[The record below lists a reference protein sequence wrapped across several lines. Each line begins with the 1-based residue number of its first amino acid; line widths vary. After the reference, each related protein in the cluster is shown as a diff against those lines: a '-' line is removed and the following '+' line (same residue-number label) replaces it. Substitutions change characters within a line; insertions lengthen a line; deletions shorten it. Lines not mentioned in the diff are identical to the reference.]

1 MQPSVSDDDGGGA
14 SAEGSGSDVD
24 ERSGDEAGDDGDRRR
39 SGSGTDAAARARRSN
54 AGMQNPLEAGTE
66 VRQRTKVKR
75 RHRKGHGIGVLS
87 DIRSCMIHIPVYHP
101 ISLQDSLAIL
111 EISVFIINLW
121 CRFTD
126 F

>member
-1 MQPSVSDDDGGGA
+1 MQASVSDDDGGA
-14 SAEGSGSDVD
+14 SAEGSGSDID
-24 ERSGDEAGDDGDRRR
+24 ERSGDEAGDDADRRR

-87 DIRSCMIHIPVYHP
+87 TDFRFCMIHIPVHHSVYLH
-101 ISLQDSLAIL
+101 DSLAIL
-111 EISVFIINLW
+111 EHSDSIINLW
-121 CRFTD
+121 CQFTV